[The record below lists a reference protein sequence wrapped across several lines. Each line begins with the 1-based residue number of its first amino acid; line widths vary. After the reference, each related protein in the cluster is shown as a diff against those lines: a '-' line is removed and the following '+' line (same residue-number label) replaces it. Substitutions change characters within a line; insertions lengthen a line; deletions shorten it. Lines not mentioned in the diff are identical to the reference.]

1 MRRTLLRFAGRV
13 VMSAMLIGLT
23 LQPIAF
29 SQEAPK
35 PIRLRFARGRHITS
49 ARGLVGGEA
58 TNYYLVHGRA
68 GQLLTVHAISRRKRT
83 QVGVTLAKD
92 DSYVPGKQKDS
103 DLTRWQGRL
112 PVTGDYLIQVNVS
125 PYAEWYTLKV
135 TLR

>member
-1 MRRTLLRFAGRV
+1 MRRILLRVTAV
-13 VMSAMLIGLT
+13 VLIGVAAAAAT
-23 LQPIAF
+23 LSAIAI
-29 SQEAPK
+29 SQGPPE
-35 PIRLRFARGRHITS
+35 PIRLRFPRGSRTTT

-58 TNYYLVHGRA
+58 TAYYVVYGRA
-68 GQLLTVHAISRRKRT
+68 NQTMTVHAISRRKRT

-92 DSYVPGKQKDS
+92 DGYVAGKQKDS